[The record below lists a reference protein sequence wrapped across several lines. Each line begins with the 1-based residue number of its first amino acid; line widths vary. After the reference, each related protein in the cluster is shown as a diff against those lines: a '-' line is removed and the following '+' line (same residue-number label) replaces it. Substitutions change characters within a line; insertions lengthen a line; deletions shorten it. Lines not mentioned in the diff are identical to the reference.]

1 MARRNGE
8 FHTPEHLPLMLPF
21 VDTIGFASMLLY
33 AFTCDG
39 KASWWG
45 PYISWALYEFC
56 FVAILVITTA
66 YAAESWSQDPRP
78 ALVMVVGG
86 KNIVSFGLS
95 YGLIRLLTEIGYKKS
110 ICTFA
115 AIHAFLFLLAIPVFY
130 LAPKVRMPCLSPYSI
145 YSPQFFHS
153 PSLWRLRHVPNF
165 WTTRTNL
172 FDF

>member
-1 MARRNGE
+1 
-8 FHTPEHLPLMLPF
+8 
-21 VDTIGFASMLLY
+21 
-33 AFTCDG
+33 
-39 KASWWG
+39 
-45 PYISWALYEFC
+45 
-56 FVAILVITTA
+56 
-66 YAAESWSQDPRP
+66 
-78 ALVMVVGG
+78 MVVGG

-130 LAPKVRMPCLSPYSI
+130 LAPKVCMPCRSRYSI

-165 WTTRTNL
+165 GLLELTCLTSSYAEGMPSNL
-172 FDF
+172 MCWADVDVYSK